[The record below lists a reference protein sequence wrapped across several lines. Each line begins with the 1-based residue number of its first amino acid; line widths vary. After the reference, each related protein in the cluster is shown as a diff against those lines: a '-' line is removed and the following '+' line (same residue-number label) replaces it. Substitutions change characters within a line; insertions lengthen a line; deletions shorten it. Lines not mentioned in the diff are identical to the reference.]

1 MFEYKEIIFGT
12 FHYSLQLTSH
22 YYFCAIITLL
32 YEIHN
37 CSNESATPS
46 IPLKQGLAF
55 RQRHYWHNLTDIIN
69 INMIALISVPA
80 RLLIKFLPRD
90 RILRHFRLCKFWN
103 KMYDDV
109 FLSYHSKLVLGLEE
123 IHYLLHI
130 FVMMTWMLTIM
141 LVERESL
148 TQHWSW
154 AREASIFSIGG

>member
-12 FHYSLQLTSH
+12 FHYSLELTSH
-22 YYFCAIITLL
+22 YFCVIITLL

-103 KMYDDV
+103 KMCDV
-109 FLSYHSKLVLGLEE
+109 FLSYHSKIVLGLEE
-123 IHYLLHI
+123 IHYLLYI
-130 FVMMTWMLTIM
+130 FVMMTWMLTII